1 MNGIFKRNKL
11 FKLRYKNELFW
22 VKFICHKKN
31 NNILVRCKN
40 NLINSNIK
48 YNDIL
53 IVKYF

>member
-1 MNGIFKRNKL
+1 MNGIFKKNEL
-11 FKLRYKNELFW
+11 FKLRHKNELFW
-22 VKFICHKKN
+22 VQFISYEKN

-40 NLINSNIK
+40 SLINSNIK

>member
-1 MNGIFKRNKL
+1 MNIKKNQL

-22 VKFICHKKN
+22 VQFISYEKN

-40 NLINSNIK
+40 SLINSNIK
-48 YNDIL
+48 YNDFL